1 MGYLAGLDWGSGV
14 HAVCVI
20 DDAGRVVARFAVRHD
35 ADGIAELIARLAQI
49 APAAEMPI
57 AIERPSGLIVDAL
70 FEAGHPVV
78 PIHPNVVKACRPR
91 YRAAGGKSDP
101 GDAYVLA
108 DILRTD
114 GHRFRP
120 LQPCSDE
127 IKALRALVRARDDL
141 VAERVAL
148 ANRLRSLLDGF
159 WPGAAAIF
167 ADVDSPIALSF
178 LRRYPTPDSAA
189 RLGEKRLAAFLAQH
203 SYCGRRAPIELL
215 ARLRAAPE
223 GRAGEAEADIN
234 GELVR
239 SLATILATLV
249 AEIAKLTARLE
260 HAVATL
266 PDGQIVMSFPRAGRV
281 CAAQILAELG
291 DSAPDSRPN
300 SSSPPKPASAPSP
313 MPPEKAAASRFAGP
327 ATIAC
332 GRLSPASP
340 TTRGTAPPGP
350 PPSTAPHASAAATTP
365 TPSVFSVVPGSAFS
379 GEPGSITNPTTLR
392 NTEPL
397 NSSQRHRVDTGCLM
411 PSRRGRFAS
420 TSEISSIS

>member
-35 ADGIAELIARLAQI
+35 ADGITELIARLAQI
-49 APAAEMPI
+49 APASEMPI

-101 GDAYVLA
+101 GDAFMLA

-239 SLATILATLV
+239 ALATILATLV

-291 DSAPDSRPN
+291 DVRARFQTEQQLAAEAGVCPVTHASGKSRGVTFRWACNHRLRQAITCFADN
-300 SSSPPKPASAPSP
+300 SRHSSTW
-313 MPPEKAAASRFAGP
+313 AAAIYRAARQRGCDHPHAVRILGRAWVRVLWRAWIDHKPYDSSQHRAAQLLP
-327 ATIAC
+327 AT
-332 GRLSPASP
+332 
-340 TTRGTAPPGP
+340 
-350 PPSTAPHASAAATTP
+350 
-365 TPSVFSVVPGSAFS
+365 
-379 GEPGSITNPTTLR
+379 
-392 NTEPL
+392 
-397 NSSQRHRVDTGCLM
+397 
-411 PSRRGRFAS
+411 
-420 TSEISSIS
+420 